1 MQNSGIQHSNVEEH
15 ARPRH
20 REEKGQ
26 SIIGAPAWRSSSRSV
41 RRSRNHEK
49 VVPLAANTPAQVKAR
64 RCRVHV
70 HPVKRAG
77 EAWKMAGGSS

>member
-1 MQNSGIQHSNVEEH
+1 MQNSRIQHSNVEEH

-26 SIIGAPAWRSSSRSV
+26 SMIGAPAWRSSSRSV

-49 VVPLAANTPAQVKAR
+49 LYPWKLIRPPKLR
-64 RCRVHV
+64 RAEAGYMCTRSS
-70 HPVKRAG
+70 AG
-77 EAWKMAGGSS
+77 EAWKMAGGAS